1 MCNQQISTVTFPMD
15 VQRCLGLIAGL
26 CFVCLSLA
34 GSEDSEY
41 LGGDSVSLVAIANM
55 VLANKGEAGLR
66 KP

>member
-1 MCNQQISTVTFPMD
+1 MD

-55 VLANKGEAGLR
+55 VLANKEEAGLR
-66 KP
+66 KT